1 MDKHHQKHAKLT
13 RPQLGEFH
21 RNELAILGTTCGNIR
36 TLANKLTQELYA
48 KNKIA
53 FVDADHK
60 APEAYDDST
69 LSHGASLEFTDKI
82 TYRSLHYKTSF
93 NVFQSR
99 SLFNDQDLVLV
110 NGNHFKADSQIVVI
124 DPVKP
129 LDQKLEKLTNIQLIL
144 LADGVDALPSYLL
157 QHLPAGVAA
166 PILKLNDILAI
177 AGFIDNYLTQ
187 RSPQLNGLV
196 LAGGQSQRMRT
207 DKGSLDYFG
216 KSQRL
221 HVHELLSVHCNETY
235 VSYAN
240 AQAVNEQEQLPVILD
255 VFTGLGPFGG
265 ILSAFQ
271 ANPNAAWLTVA
282 CDLPYLSARTL
293 AYLVEHRNPSK
304 MATCFIDSD
313 NKFPEPLITIWEPR
327 AYPVMLQ
334 FLSQGYSCPRKVL
347 INSDVEI
354 LQAPAV
360 EDLQNVNYPE
370 ECEAAMAN
378 LHKTS

>member
-1 MDKHHQKHAKLT
+1 MDKHQKHAKLM
-13 RPQLGEFH
+13 RPLLGEFH
-21 RNELAILGTTCGNIR
+21 RNELAILGTTCNNIR
-36 TLANKLTQELYA
+36 TLANKLSQELYN
-48 KNKIA
+48 KYKIA
-53 FVDADHK
+53 FIDADHK
-60 APEAYDDST
+60 EPETDDNSV

-82 TYRSLHYKTSF
+82 TYRSLNYKASF
-93 NVFQSR
+93 NDFQKR
-99 SLFNDQDLVLV
+99 NLFNDQDLVLV
-110 NGNHFKADSQIVVI
+110 NGNHFKAQSQIVVI

-144 LADGVDALPSYLL
+144 LADGVETLPSYLL
-157 QHLPAGVAA
+157 QHLPAGAAA
-166 PILKLNDILAI
+166 PILKLNDTLAI
-177 AGFIDNYLTQ
+177 TGFIDNYLVQ

-196 LAGGQSQRMRT
+196 LAGGQSQRMQT

-221 HVHELLSVHCNETY
+221 HVHEILSAHCNKTY

-255 VFTGLGPFGG
+255 AFTGLGPFGG

-271 ANPNAAWLTVA
+271 ANPNSAWLTVA
-282 CDLPYLSARTL
+282 CDLPYLSAQTL

-327 AYPVMLQ
+327 AYPIMLQ

-347 INSDVEI
+347 INSEVEI
-354 LQAPAV
+354 LQAPVV

-370 ECEAAMAN
+370 ERETAMAN

>member
-1 MDKHHQKHAKLT
+1 MDKHQKHAKLT

-36 TLANKLTQELYA
+36 TLANKLIQELYA
-48 KNKIA
+48 KYKIA

-60 APEAYDDST
+60 APEADDDSA
-69 LSHGASLEFTDKI
+69 LNHGASLEFTDKI
-82 TYRSLHYKTSF
+82 TYRSLNYKASF
-93 NVFQSR
+93 NAFENR
-99 SLFNDQDLVLV
+99 NLFNEQDLVVV
-110 NGNHFKADSQIVVI
+110 NGNHFNAERQIVVI

-144 LADGVDALPSYLL
+144 LADGVEALPSYLL
-157 QHLPAGVAA
+157 QHLPAGAAA
-166 PILKLNDILAI
+166 PILKLNDTLAI

-187 RSPQLNGLV
+187 SSPQLNGLV
-196 LAGGQSQRMRT
+196 LAGGQSQRMQT
-207 DKGSLDYFG
+207 DKGSLKYFG

-221 HVHELLSVHCNETY
+221 HVHELLSVCCTQTY
-235 VSYAN
+235 ISYAN
-240 AQAVNEQEQLPVILD
+240 AEAVNEQEQLPVIVDAFL
-255 VFTGLGPFGG
+255 GLGPFGG

-271 ANPNAAWLTVA
+271 TNPNAAWLTVA
-282 CDLPYLSARTL
+282 CDLPYLSAQTL

-327 AYPVMLQ
+327 AYPLMLQ

-347 INSDVEI
+347 INTDVEL
-354 LQAPAV
+354 LQAPAID
-360 EDLQNVNYPE
+360 DLQNVNYPE
-370 ECEAAMAN
+370 EREAAMVN

>member
-1 MDKHHQKHAKLT
+1 MDKHQKHAKLT

-21 RNELAILGTTCGNIR
+21 HNELAILGTTCSNIR
-36 TLANKLTQELYA
+36 TLANKLTQELYG
-48 KNKIA
+48 KYQIA

-60 APEAYDDST
+60 APKADDDSA

-93 NVFQSR
+93 NAFQNR

-110 NGNHFKADSQIVVI
+110 NGNHFRAESQIVVV
-124 DPVKP
+124 DPIKP

-144 LADGVDALPSYLL
+144 LSDGVETLPSYLL
-157 QHLPAGVAA
+157 QHLPAGAAA
-166 PILKLNDILAI
+166 PILRLNDTLAI
-177 AGFIDNYLTQ
+177 AGFIDNYLMQ
-187 RSPQLNGLV
+187 RSPQLKGLV
-196 LAGGQSQRMRT
+196 LAGGQSQRMQI
-207 DKGSLDYFG
+207 DKGSLEYFG

-221 HVHELLSVHCNETY
+221 HVHELLSTHCNEIY

-240 AQAVNEQEQLPVILD
+240 THAVNEQEQLPVILD
-255 VFTGLGPFGG
+255 TFTGLGPFGG

-282 CDLPYLSARTL
+282 CDLPYLSAQTL
-293 AYLVEHRNPSK
+293 AYLVAHRNPSK

-327 AYPVMLQ
+327 AYPIMLQ

-347 INSDVEI
+347 INSEVEI
-354 LQAPAV
+354 LHAPMV

-370 ECEAAMAN
+370 QREAAMAN
-378 LHKTS
+378 LHKNS